1 MEIKVIKIE
10 KPEEVNVI
18 VGQAH
23 FIKTVEDLHEALVT
37 TVPGI
42 KFGIAFVESSG
53 PRLIRHS
60 GTDEKLEELAI
71 KNAMNIGAGHSFVIL
86 LGNAYPINVL
96 RKIKDVD
103 EVVHIYAA
111 SANPLEIVVG
121 ETELGR
127 AILGVV
133 DGGTPLGVENN
144 DDIKVR
150 KEFLRKIGYKF

>member
-133 DGGTPLGVENN
+133 DGGTPLGVEKD

>member
-10 KPEEVNVI
+10 KPEEINVI
-18 VGQAH
+18 IGQAH

-60 GTDEKLEELAI
+60 GTDEELEELAI
-71 KNAMNIGAGHSFVIL
+71 KNALNIGAGHSFVIL

-133 DGGTPLGVENN
+133 DGGTPLGVEKD
-144 DDIKVR
+144 DDIKTR

>member
-18 VGQAH
+18 IGQAH

-60 GTDEKLEELAI
+60 GTDEELEELAI
-71 KNAMNIGAGHSFVIL
+71 KNALNIGAGHSFVIL

-133 DGGTPLGVENN
+133 DGGTPLGVEKD
-144 DDIKVR
+144 DDIKTR

>member
-60 GTDEKLEELAI
+60 GTDEKLKELAV

-133 DGGTPLGVENN
+133 DGGTPLGVEKD
-144 DDIKVR
+144 DDIKTR

>member
-133 DGGTPLGVENN
+133 DGGTPLGVEND

>member
-60 GTDEKLEELAI
+60 GTDEKLKELAV

-133 DGGTPLGVENN
+133 DGGTPLGVEN
-144 DDIKVR
+144 DDEIKVR

>member
-18 VGQAH
+18 IGQAH

-60 GTDEKLEELAI
+60 GTDEELEELAI
-71 KNAMNIGAGHSFVIL
+71 KNALNIGAGHSFVIL
-86 LGNAYPINVL
+86 LGNAYPINIL

-133 DGGTPLGVENN
+133 DGGTPLGVEKD
-144 DDIKVR
+144 DDIKTR

>member
-53 PRLIRHS
+53 ARLIRHS
-60 GTDEKLEELAI
+60 GTDEKLKELAV

-133 DGGTPLGVENN
+133 DGGTPLGVEN
-144 DDIKVR
+144 DDEIKVR

>member
-18 VGQAH
+18 IGQAH

-133 DGGTPLGVENN
+133 DGGTPLGVEND